1 MLACKRV
8 EEEGKR
14 KLTVG
19 SAPTTGIRLPA
30 DERRTGNIRQRR
42 NLAIA
47 QRHIQMLPLPRA
59 RPRQQRRH
67 DAVAGV
73 QPRRQIR
80 DRHAHLHGRSVPRA
94 RDVHQTHF
102 GLHHDVVARAVPI
115 WPRLAVARDAGVD
128 EARVEGADAG
138 VVEGVFGE
146 GGGEVV
152 FDEDVAGLG

>member
-1 MLACKRV
+1 
-8 EEEGKR
+8 
-14 KLTVG
+14 
-19 SAPTTGIRLPA
+19 
-30 DERRTGNIRQRR
+30 
-42 NLAIA
+42 
-47 QRHIQMLPLPRA
+47 MLPLPRA